1 LIEYGYLLKWVR
13 LVSLFLRGVGL
24 ISELDIKKLIA
35 YSTIRH
41 TSLILFI
48 LRLGINKVAFFHLNI
63 HAMFK
68 SIIFI
73 GFGFAMLSS
82 FHSQD
87 RRIISYLFINPF
99 IKILFF
105 FSGLCLSGLP
115 FLSGFYSKDF
125 IIDSIMSV
133 EGGVI
138 QSGLFMILLGIRVYY
153 GFKLIILIRSNDVL
167 GYGIL
172 SFIGLLRLGLR
183 IVLIVVMVNI
193 HIGLV
198 VGLSYG
204 VFEFKYFIYVLI
216 LSYIVVSWVRFNK
229 LIFVNRVLRVMLK
242 DGVVLF

>member
-1 LIEYGYLLKWVR
+1 
-13 LVSLFLRGVGL
+13 LF
-24 ISELDIKKLIA
+24 
-35 YSTIRH
+35 
-41 TSLILFI
+41 
-48 LRLGINKVAFFHLNI
+48 
-63 HAMFK
+63 
-68 SIIFI
+68 
-73 GFGFAMLSS
+73 
-82 FHSQD
+82 
-87 RRIISYLFINPF
+87 
-99 IKILFF
+99 
-105 FSGLCLSGLP
+105 GLP

>member
-1 LIEYGYLLKWVR
+1 
-13 LVSLFLRGVGL
+13 
-24 ISELDIKKLIA
+24 
-35 YSTIRH
+35 
-41 TSLILFI
+41 
-48 LRLGINKVAFFHLNI
+48 
-63 HAMFK
+63 
-68 SIIFI
+68 
-73 GFGFAMLSS
+73 
-82 FHSQD
+82 
-87 RRIISYLFINPF
+87 
-99 IKILFF
+99 
-105 FSGLCLSGLP
+105 
-115 FLSGFYSKDF
+115 
-125 IIDSIMSV
+125 
-133 EGGVI
+133 
-138 QSGLFMILLGIRVYY
+138 MILLGIRVYY

-216 LSYIVVSWVRFNK
+216 FSYMVVSWIRFNK

>member
-1 LIEYGYLLKWVR
+1 MVESRLLGGIFIAFIILGACVKSAQFPFNSWLLAAIRAPTPISSLVHSSTLVVAGVFVIMRYSYCLIEYSYLLKWLR
-13 LVSLFLRGVGL
+13 LVSLFLSGVGL
-24 ISELDIKKLIA
+24 MSELDIKKLIA

-48 LRLGINKVAFFHLNI
+48 LRLGMNKVAFFHLNI

-68 SIIFI
+68 SIVFI

-133 EGGVI
+133 EGGIVQGMVFI
-138 QSGLFMILLGIRVYY
+138 IFLGIRVYY
-153 GFKLIILIRSNDVL
+153 GFKLIVLIRSNDVL
-167 GYGIL
+167 RYRML
-172 SFIGLLRLGLR
+172 S
-183 IVLIVVMVNI
+183 
-193 HIGLV
+193 
-198 VGLSYG
+198 
-204 VFEFKYFIYVLI
+204 
-216 LSYIVVSWVRFNK
+216 
-229 LIFVNRVLRVMLK
+229 
-242 DGVVLF
+242 